1 MIISIWHC
9 ESVGF
14 TRQKRRFCIAKQPLS
29 QCQIEITVFLMNYLY
44 RMEVILNTFLA
55 TARPKAKRFYTFC
68 AEALL

>member
-1 MIISIWHC
+1 MRSK
-9 ESVGF
+9 SGSF
-14 TRQKRRFCIAKQPLS
+14 ARQKRRFCIAKQPLL